1 MRKYLLYF
9 IIAVFASCTHE
20 DDITVEDN
28 RNDNLNVLGG
38 VLTSRVEMPHVSDAS
53 SLVPHYVMHNSQKV
67 LNYTVD
73 WNGYIRHSRW
83 VAYTWD
89 STTTVDDQTVKRQ
102 DKFKWDVDIPSSN
115 GGVTSTD
122 YTKNGYD
129 KGHICASEDRVFC
142 QEANDQTFYYSNM
155 SPQFSSFNQGFWRVL
170 EAKVR
175 NWGRSTFTGVYDTVY
190 VVKGGTTSML
200 LHNYVGKNKAS
211 DGAIP
216 MTDANGY
223 SPRADGKAGLP
234 VPEYYYMALMSVKQ
248 GIYRAIAFLVPH
260 SEDLPRNP
268 SDAELEKYVVSVD
281 KLEEFTGIDFFCNII
296 DRKENEAEK
305 SASWTYWNR

>member
-20 DDITVEDN
+20 DNITVEDN
-28 RNDNLNVLGG
+28 RNDNRNVLGG
-38 VLTSRVEMPHVSDAS
+38 VLTSRVEIPHVSDAS

-83 VAYTWD
+83 VAFTWD
-89 STTTVDDQTVKRQ
+89 STTAADDQKVKRQ

-115 GGVTSTD
+115 GGVTSSD

-175 NWGRSTFTGVYDTVY
+175 NWGRSTLTGVYDTVY
-190 VVKGGTTSML
+190 VVKGGTTTML

-223 SPRADGKAGLP
+223 SPRSDGKVGLP

-248 GIYRAIAFLVPH
+248 GFYRAIAFLVPH
-260 SEDLPRNP
+260 NEDLPRNP
-268 SDAELEKYVVSVD
+268 SDADIEEYVVSVD
-281 KLEEFTGIDFFCNII
+281 QLEQVTGIDFFCNII

-305 SASWTYWNR
+305 SSSWTYWNR